1 MCDKC
6 VELDARIA
14 HYERLSSGIS
24 DRMTLKGI
32 KILMDQLK
40 AQKDMLHPEQ
50 KSEPP
55 HGGARQL

>member
-14 HYERLSSGIS
+14 HYERLSSGIR

-32 KILMDQLK
+32 EILMDQLK

-50 KSEPP
+50 KK
-55 HGGARQL
+55 

>member
-50 KSEPP
+50 KK
-55 HGGARQL
+55 